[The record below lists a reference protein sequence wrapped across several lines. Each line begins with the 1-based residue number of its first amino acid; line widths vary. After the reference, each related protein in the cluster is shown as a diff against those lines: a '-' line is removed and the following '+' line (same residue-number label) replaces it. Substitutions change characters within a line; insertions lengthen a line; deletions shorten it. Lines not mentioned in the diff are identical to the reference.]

1 MESSQTSYNETNSG
15 FNINNILPNNTSTS
29 KDLNAS
35 SLPMTNSYTSTNIP
49 NQQNSVQPK
58 KEQPGIFGR
67 FANYLKSFWA
77 IEEEEYIDA
86 HGFVSKRPK
95 TKLPL
100 RNKKEGDNNDIQ
112 AEGTNSLNYASQHS
126 GFGRMFL

>member
-58 KEQPGIFGR
+58 KQQPGIFGR
-67 FANYLKSFWA
+67 FANYLKSFWE

-95 TKLPL
+95 TKIPL
-100 RNKKEGDNNDIQ
+100 RNKKEGDNNKIQ
-112 AEGTNSLNYASQHS
+112 EEGTNSLNYATQHS